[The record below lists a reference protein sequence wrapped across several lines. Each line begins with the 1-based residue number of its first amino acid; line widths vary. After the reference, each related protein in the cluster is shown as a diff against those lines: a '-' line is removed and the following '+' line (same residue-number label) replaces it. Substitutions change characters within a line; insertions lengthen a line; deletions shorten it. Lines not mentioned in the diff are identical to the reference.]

1 MADHGIALFEEPRL
15 LGNGRLTGRA
25 SATASR
31 LSKASGEILQHDP
44 GGDGNGYPRSA
55 YSLIHHLAA
64 QIVSF
69 CFPVPAPVC
78 VVAYRDW
85 ME

>member
-1 MADHGIALFEEPRL
+1 MADHGIALFEELRL

-44 GGDGNGYPRSA
+44 GAMEMDIRDRRIPSFTTLLLRLNPFAVLSPLLGVLL
-55 YSLIHHLAA
+55 LIA
-64 QIVSF
+64 IG
-69 CFPVPAPVC
+69 
-78 VVAYRDW
+78 
-85 ME
+85 